1 MHVDPDSRRQWIGYI
16 IKMLDLGAELPLRTQ
31 KMSHFRRSDTI
42 KFVLRFFESPDIAE
56 GFPKFS
62 PVLRSENG

>member
-1 MHVDPDSRRQWIGYI
+1 
-16 IKMLDLGAELPLRTQ
+16 MLDLGAELPLRTQ